1 MRFGLKIALLAG
13 FTGLSSLAPGT
24 LYQVQIDQSTWQLEA
39 SPFACRLTHQVPQF
53 GTAVLERGAGEALSF
68 WLEPHQPGLVSGT
81 AALYAAAPAWRSTR
95 PAERVEALEIG
106 STARKLQLSEAGAA
120 KVLAALRA
128 GLQPTLRAS
137 DPSGIEAQVSVSAAN
152 FTPAFA
158 QYSECLAQ
166 LLPVNFDQIARTAI
180 LYPPA
185 QWELSQA
192 SRERLEL
199 VKTYVDTD
207 RQVGKIYVDGHSDNQ
222 GRRLLNRDLSKKRAE
237 EVSRYLMQLGVSE
250 EMLVTRYHG
259 ERYPVV
265 ENNSPENR
273 TRNRRVT
280 VRLERIE

>member
-1 MRFGLKIALLAG
+1 MKLLFKLALLG
-13 FTGLSSLAPGT
+13 SFTGLSSLAPGA

-68 WLEPHQPGLVSGT
+68 WLEPLQPGLVTGKAEVIS
-81 AALYAAAPAWRSTR
+81 AAPVWLASRRAEQVESIEVQST
-95 PAERVEALEIG
+95 
-106 STARKLQLSEAGAA
+106 SRKLQLSESGSA
-120 KVLAALRA
+120 KVLAALQA
-128 GLQPTLRAS
+128 GMQPTLRAT
-137 DPSGIEAQVSVSAAN
+137 DAAGQQAQVAVSAAN
-152 FTPAFA
+152 FSSAFA
-158 QYSECLAQ
+158 DYSACLAQ
-166 LLPVNFDQIARTAI
+166 LLPVNFNQIARTAI

-192 SRERLEL
+192 SRERLDL
-199 VKTYVDTD
+199 VKIYVDTD
-207 RQVGKIYVDGHSDNQ
+207 KQIGKIYVDGHSDNQ

-265 ENNSPENR
+265 ENNSAENR